1 MIRVLDAFSNPI
13 RYNTTLCSLDRLPDE
28 YNLEN
33 INMLDQLSNPWWVYV
48 ALGIFAGILSG
59 MLGIGGG
66 VILVPSL
73 VLIMGF
79 GQKSAQGMSL
89 AIMVPMAFVGA
100 IRYLRNDDVNMDM
113 LVVGLI
119 VCGSLAGTMIGT
131 SLEAHIPA
139 HVLRK
144 IFSVVLVIVA
154 VKMFVG
160 SSRAQKA
167 AADNNVIERNNVSV
181 VETGGTDSDPGK

>member
-1 MIRVLDAFSNPI
+1 
-13 RYNTTLCSLDRLPDE
+13 
-28 YNLEN
+28 
-33 INMLDQLSNPWWVYV
+33 MLDQLSNPWWVYV